1 MRTHPPMSTKTLS
14 VGIPC
19 YNSAE
24 YMDHAISS
32 ILEGAHFS
40 DDIQVIV
47 VDDGSTKDD
56 TFAKAK
62 AWEARY
68 PDLVKA
74 VHQEN
79 GGHGMA
85 VLSALEA
92 ADDVPWESEEVP
104 SDLTDAAGD
113 ELGGL
118 RDRGFSLVH
127 GGYLDLLGNVW
138 GCVAQGADEVVVC
151 VVSETAGGTSVVSR
165 LTLGVDRWEELC
177 G

>member
-1 MRTHPPMSTKTLS
+1 MELHRPRHQLALTAALAALVAGCLWVAAAPRVDGAAGGGAETGAAPGEAGGPGGGAGSAGVPETGGAADAGAS
-14 VGIPC
+14 VAAAP
-19 YNSAE
+19 SVA
-24 YMDHAISS
+24 A
-32 ILEGAHFS
+32 
-40 DDIQVIV
+40 
-47 VDDGSTKDD
+47 
-56 TFAKAK
+56 
-62 AWEARY
+62 
-68 PDLVKA
+68 
-74 VHQEN
+74 
-79 GGHGMA
+79 
-85 VLSALEA
+85 ALEA

-104 SDLTDAAGD
+104 SGLTDVAGD

-165 LTLGVDRWEELC
+165 LTLGVDRWEGLC

>member
-1 MRTHPPMSTKTLS
+1 MELHRPRHQLALTAALAALVAGCLWVAAPSTRGAGSAGVPETGGAADAGAS
-14 VGIPC
+14 VAAAP
-19 YNSAE
+19 SVA
-24 YMDHAISS
+24 A
-32 ILEGAHFS
+32 
-40 DDIQVIV
+40 
-47 VDDGSTKDD
+47 
-56 TFAKAK
+56 
-62 AWEARY
+62 
-68 PDLVKA
+68 
-74 VHQEN
+74 
-79 GGHGMA
+79 
-85 VLSALEA
+85 ALEA